1 MEANAKKER
10 VGEAGAI
17 EILKEVSEVW
27 AARGKKAVHVSLDGG
42 KGAQD
47 EALRLIIGPSGN
59 LRAPALRAGKTLIA
73 GFHEET
79 YQSIFGG

>member
-1 MEANAKKER
+1 VEANAKNVR
-10 VGEAGAI
+10 LGRAEANG
-17 EILKEVSEVW
+17 ILKEVSEVY

-42 KGAQD
+42 KSAQE

-73 GFHEET
+73 GYHEET
-79 YQSIFGG
+79 YQKLFG

>member
-10 VGEAGAI
+10 IGEAGAI
-17 EILKEVSEVW
+17 GMLKEVSEVW

-42 KGAQD
+42 KGAQG
-47 EALRLIIGPSGN
+47 EALRLILGPSGN
-59 LRAPALRAGKTLIA
+59 LRAPALRAGGVLVA

-79 YQSIFGG
+79 YQKIFG